1 MPLLTCISGMSST
14 ATVVA
19 SEPLPEV
26 VGMARSD
33 SSGEGGLRPSPTGG
47 FT

>member
-1 MPLLTCISGMSST
+1 MPLLTFSSGRSST

-26 VGMARSD
+26 VGTARWGA
-33 SSGEGGLRPSPTGG
+33 SGLGGLRPSPTGG